1 MFDYR
6 GLQDVYFI
14 AFYWMV
20 AFLAL
25 LAAVYLLFR
34 RRNVFMSEKGA
45 ENMVTIESPSGPV
58 RLDLR
63 IRSSLRLRRWTAALM
78 AAIVGSHVWWYAL
91 GQIWLTDD
99 RLVRNII
106 AIALDHVTLVPL
118 TMAVLLA
125 MLQDRHRPLW
135 PWLVAEVSAV
145 VVTAVMGIAGRDE
158 FWGYDMLGY
167 CQLALIAGFIIYYA
181 LALRHYGRWLHD
193 NYADLEHKEV
203 LQSLL
208 FAVILFVVYA
218 VYTSNMGEMAREYLS
233 QVISI
238 VIIGFL
244 VWRVETLQELK
255 PFDDEDTA

>member
-1 MFDYR
+1 MYEYE
-6 GLQDVYFI
+6 GLQDVVFI
-14 AFYWMV
+14 ALYCV
-20 AFLAL
+20 AAFAAL
-25 LAAVYLLFR
+25 VAAVYLLWR
-34 RRNVFMSEKGA
+34 RGNAFMQEKGP
-45 ENMVTIESPSGPV
+45 ESVKTIKTPSGAMRVPQPV
-58 RLDLR
+58 
-63 IRSSLRLRRWTAALM
+63 RSSLRLRRWTAALM
-78 AAIVGSHVWWYAL
+78 LAIVGSHVWWYAL